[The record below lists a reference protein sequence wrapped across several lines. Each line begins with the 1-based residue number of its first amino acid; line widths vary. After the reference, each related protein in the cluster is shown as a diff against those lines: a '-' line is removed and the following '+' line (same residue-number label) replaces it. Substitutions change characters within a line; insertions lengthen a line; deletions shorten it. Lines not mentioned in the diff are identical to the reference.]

1 MPYWRARLRIL
12 RPLTLTVALALAAC
26 GTNPDWSGAR
36 STGAAPSNLAPDQT
50 ASTLLKVADDTRA
63 GGDLA
68 TAVSLYRR
76 MYELNSGDPVPL
88 ARLGETLAQLQAY
101 TEAAEAYRAAIALAP
116 KDPEL
121 HRGLG
126 NVLLALG
133 KPQLA
138 LAQLEVAAA
147 QNPNDARIYNSLG
160 VAHDMTGQ
168 HDLAQESYRKGLS
181 LSPDHMGLRN
191 NLALSQ
197 ALVGDYQS
205 AVATLSDLVARPG
218 ATMRYRQNLALVYG
232 LAGDSDHAASVARAD
247 LDEAA
252 IRNNLAYY
260 TLLRSL
266 DDVGRTAAILGAD
279 VRATQLPQATATV
292 NTPATAEAPP
302 TAPPAPI
309 ADQPLPPPAVIVPPA
324 PPQSAVAEPSVPAAP
339 GAVVEAAAPARAD
352 MPASGSAADI
362 DPPAPS
368 AANAPT
374 KPSAAPQQSAGLPND
389 PTDGALAET
398 PGPEADTSAQAR
410 AEGADRRAEISND
423 PTSPPPPKRKSAIPL
438 RPVTADMATTMTPGM
453 HKVAARGM
461 RIVVQIAS
469 FESETHA
476 RRLSE
481 KLAAKGYK
489 LVVARDHDRQGK
501 EWFAVRTSDLA
512 SQEAAEMMAQELR
525 NLGEFSAMVVR
536 LPGSAAVSAEA
547 TVE

>member
-76 MYELNSGDPVPL
+76 MYELNSSDPVPL

-133 KPQLA
+133 KPPLA

-147 QNPNDARIYNSLG
+147 QNPNDARIYNALG

-181 LSPDHMGLRN
+181 LAPDHMGLRN

-232 LAGDSDHAASVARAD
+232 LAGDSEHAASVARAD

-279 VRATQLPQATATV
+279 VRATQLPQPTATV

-302 TAPPAPI
+302 TVPPGPV

-324 PPQSAVAEPSVPAAP
+324 PPESAVAEPVVPAAS
-339 GAVVEAAAPARAD
+339 GAVLDAAAPARAD
-352 MPASGSAADI
+352 MPLSGSAADI

-368 AANAPT
+368 
-374 KPSAAPQQSAGLPND
+374 
-389 PTDGALAET
+389 PTDEALAET
-398 PGPEADTSAQAR
+398 PGPAADTSAQAR
-410 AEGADRRAEISND
+410 AKGADRRAEISDD
-423 PTSPPPPKRKSAIPL
+423 PTSAPPPKRKSAIPL
-438 RPVTADMATTMTPGM
+438 RPVTADMATTTTPAV
-453 HKVAARGM
+453 HKVATRGM

-469 FESETHA
+469 FEVETNA
-476 RRLSE
+476 RKLSE
-481 KLAAKGYK
+481 KLAAKGYN
-489 LVVARDHDRQGK
+489 LVVARDHDRHGK

>member
-1 MPYWRARLRIL
+1 MPYRHARLRIL

-76 MYELNSGDPVPL
+76 MYELKSSDPVPL

-147 QNPNDARIYNSLG
+147 QNPNDARIYNALG

-181 LSPDHMGLRN
+181 LAPDHMGLRN

-232 LAGDSDHAASVARAD
+232 LAGDSEHAASVARAD

-279 VRATQLPQATATV
+279 VRATQLPQATAMV
-292 NTPATAEAPP
+292 KTPATAEVPA
-302 TAPPAPI
+302 TALPIPI
-309 ADQPLPPPAVIVPPA
+309 ADQPLPPPTIIVPPA
-324 PPQSAVAEPSVPAAP
+324 
-339 GAVVEAAAPARAD
+339 APA
-352 MPASGSAADI
+352 
-362 DPPAPS
+362 PAPS
-368 AANAPT
+368 AVNAA
-374 KPSAAPQQSAGLPND
+374 KPSEAPQQSADLPNGS
-389 PTDGALAET
+389 TDEALAET
-398 PGPEADTSAQAR
+398 PGPEAETSAQAR
-410 AEGADRRAEISND
+410 AEGADQRAEISDD
-423 PTSPPPPKRKSAIPL
+423 PTSAPLQKRKSAIPL
-438 RPVTADMATTMTPGM
+438 RPVTSALATTTTPVIQ
-453 HKVAARGM
+453 KVATRGM

-469 FESETHA
+469 FEAEATA
-476 RRLSE
+476 RKLSE
-481 KLAAKGYK
+481 KLAAKGYN
-489 LVVARDHDRQGK
+489 LVVARDHDRHGK
-501 EWFAVRTSDLA
+501 EWFAVRTSDFA
-512 SQEAAEMMAQELR
+512 SQEAAEMTAQELR

-536 LPGSAAVSAEA
+536 LPGPAAVSAEA